1 MVIRDKAEVLTQ
13 NNYDWLLV
21 YRLSTSIFF
30 PLPNSCLVL
39 CGHVAVILLMAE
51 RDAESQSVNS
61 CPVRKWLLCNWSD
74 VHCVQQYGW
83 ESNFSGMIHRVFFI
97 PNSSKN
103 WVFWNFLRGI
113 LQKFPFRSIKTLSF
127 LVLFGNRALWIWLKA
142 LEQDKEKLPTR
153 YNSLKKDW
161 RCIVPEHWDRTGQ
174 YFWNRCFG
182 SLLK

>member
-1 MVIRDKAEVLTQ
+1 
-13 NNYDWLLV
+13 
-21 YRLSTSIFF
+21 
-30 PLPNSCLVL
+30 
-39 CGHVAVILLMAE
+39 
-51 RDAESQSVNS
+51 
-61 CPVRKWLLCNWSD
+61 
-74 VHCVQQYGW
+74 
-83 ESNFSGMIHRVFFI
+83 MIHRVFFI

-182 SLLK
+182 SLLKKGSGKLAQFCKEFSFSLYSEHLLEHWCAGLDSDLPFSAISSLCTCVYCRKKELGQCTVQWVQYM